1 MSISFAL
8 TPRRARGR
16 FSGEMSA
23 ASSRANTS
31 SKKGVMRLQ
40 SGPSSR
46 QVVVRGFENLAQG
59 DSTLFRPDTSVGEA
73 PVRAPST
80 DELYLAAAREA
91 TRQLQEQNSLVP
103 EGPRRPLRKGP
114 GLFRASSA
122 RIAGLLDPYPE
133 SLSTSKHSP
142 DALSASSEPATPPS
156 VLTPV
161 NWSSSETSSVCDAT
175 PERLS
180 TETPTH
186 PPLPPRRLVEPEL
199 AATASVAAP
208 AASATPSPPSATPS
222 PPSATPSPPSA
233 TPSPPSAPRAYAGEF
248 VKLEDHDRSMAMASL
263 ALVAKNIAIDAI
275 VVETEHLRREVVSLS
290 PKTHEDP
297 GSADAEREP
306 EAKPEARPEPE
317 PEPEREPTAETSTSS
332 SPELDAVREENARLR
347 AELHA
352 ERDACATLRA
362 EREAWRAE
370 RLANAAASS
379 AECLRGDAENVA
391 HETLRALSLALRG
404 EDLSYDAPATRRRA
418 EAVARAG
425 GVTAVLGAMAAH
437 GDSPRVQAVGSE
449 ALRRMAESS
458 DAARRL
464 LLSEPEALVGGGGVP
479 VLVGAVRAHADSEK
493 VAGAAGGTLVTMAK
507 NDPGKAREA
516 IAEAGGREA
525 ILEAATK
532 HPKVSYGDDVVE
544 GELYGWL
551 VSSF

>member
-133 SLSTSKHSP
+133 SHSTSKHSP

-156 VLTPV
+156 VLTPA

-199 AATASVAAP
+199 AATTPVAAP
-208 AASATPSPPSATPS
+208 AASATL
-222 PPSATPSPPSA
+222 
-233 TPSPPSAPRAYAGEF
+233 SPPSAPRAYAGEF
-248 VKLEDHDRSMAMASL
+248 VTLEDHDRSMAMASL
-263 ALVAKNIAIDAI
+263 ALVAKNIAIDAV
-275 VVETEHLRREVVSLS
+275 VVETERLRREVVSLS
-290 PKTHEDP
+290 PKTSEDLT

-306 EAKPEARPEPE
+306 EARLVAKPEPE
-317 PEPEREPTAETSTSS
+317 PEPEHEPTAETSVSS
-332 SPELDAVREENARLR
+332 SSALDAAREENARLR

-391 HETLRALSLALRG
+391 HETLRALSSALRG

-516 IAEAGGREA
+516 ITEAGGREA

-532 HPKVSYGDDVVE
+532 HPKVSYGDDVAE